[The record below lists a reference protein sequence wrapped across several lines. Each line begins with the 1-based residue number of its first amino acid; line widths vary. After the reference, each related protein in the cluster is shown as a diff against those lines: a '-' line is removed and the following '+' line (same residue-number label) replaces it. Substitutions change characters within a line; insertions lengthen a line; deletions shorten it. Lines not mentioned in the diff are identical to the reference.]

1 MKVHARRPGWLGAT
15 VLGCAIALGAPASA
29 HNVAEHST
37 STSQKW
43 PQASLNAEASASV
56 LQDTVK
62 VTLATELSA
71 ATQSAVA
78 QALSQAL
85 EDVMVRAKKEARVK
99 ASSGNYHIWPMND
112 KSGNISNWRGRA
124 EIFLESTD
132 FAAASEL
139 AAALSDRMPIGNL
152 AFSVSPQLRAQQEQA
167 LLGQAAQAFR
177 DRALAVTQAF
187 GYESYTVR
195 ELAVGGS
202 GAQYQPAGRMM
213 AMEAQKTS
221 APLEPGS
228 EVITVSVQGSIFLQP
243 TNK

>member
-1 MKVHARRPGWLGAT
+1 MNVHARRPGWLGAA
-15 VLGCAIALGAPASA
+15 VLGFAIALGAPASA
-29 HNVAEHST
+29 HNVAEHSI

-71 ATQSAVA
+71 ATQNAVA

-187 GYESYTVR
+187 GYESYAVR

-213 AMEAQKTS
+213 AMDAQKTS